1 MFRIN
6 QVIRVGFLSIA
17 LTSGVGCATVAGGHA
32 RGRDV
37 HASASIAADGA
48 RVLVNGP
55 ALLMHVDIDGRDDL
69 AMYAVRNEPGNDAN
83 CGAARIGEPRRLRP
97 GVPNLVNIT
106 VPADQA
112 ICVSAAPNAR
122 TAAVMWHA
130 RRVDPGSAIGHGEAI
145 AFDELREHRR

>member
-17 LTSGVGCATVAGGHA
+17 LTSGVGCATVSGGHA

-37 HASASIAADGA
+37 HASARIAGDGA
-48 RVLVNGP
+48 RVLVSGP

-69 AMYAVRNEPGNDAN
+69 ALYAVHHERGTDAD

-97 GVPNLVNIT
+97 GVPNLVNLA
-106 VPADQA
+106 VPADQS

-130 RRVDPGSAIGHGEAI
+130 RRVAPASAVGRGEAI
-145 AFDELREHRR
+145 ALDELPELRR